1 MQVATSG
8 TASSDE
14 EPKGQR
20 PAVYQ
25 ADVYEVAILRALAVA
40 GCSSSAEGRLELRV
54 NGRRAGEV
62 LPGAAATFSG
72 PSTASQQ
79 AIHAIFVTKHLWPV
93 TSAYQLVGGAKV
105 MKVIWLDLH
114 ILPAGANSASGGLM
128 GDPNRLLQ
136 TPVDDAKP

>member
-1 MQVATSG
+1 MHVATSG

-14 EPKGQR
+14 KPKGQC

-25 ADVYEVAILRALAVA
+25 ADVNEVAILRALAIA

-62 LPGAAATFSG
+62 LTGAAATFSW
-72 PSTASQQ
+72 PSAASQQ
-79 AIHAIFVTKHLWPV
+79 AIHTIFVTQHLWPV

-114 ILPAGANSASGGLM
+114 ILAAGANFASGGLM
-128 GDPNRLLQ
+128 CDPDRLQ
-136 TPVDDAKP
+136 IGRAHV